1 MFKISVCIFGDG
13 VGEGDEALC
22 ARLERVL
29 AFLAETGVHEVLLPF
44 DDALAKIALRA
55 TEKLRDKYEIVC
67 SAACMAHS
75 PQCRAV
81 KRGAVKCVRT
91 ARNAHFFFGSVAMS
105 LTDKSSAMI
114 CAGREAETF
123 RHAVLKEC
131 AYRAGVPVLNMC

>member
-44 DDALAKIALRA
+44 DDALARIALLA
-55 TEKLRDKYEIVC
+55 AEKLRDRYEIVC
-67 SAACMAHS
+67 SGACMAHS
-75 PQCRAV
+75 PQCRALKRGGV
-81 KRGAVKCVRT
+81 KRICI
-91 ARNAHFFFGSVAMS
+91 ARHSHFFFGSVAMS
-105 LTDKSSAMI
+105 LIDKSSAVI
-114 CAGREAETF
+114 CAGKEESF